1 MKPSLQVG
9 DILVSYPIYLDG
21 HCSKIGDDNEFDE
34 ILKKGDV
41 VIMEVNIELLG
52 VNTVYEYNIA

>member
-34 ILKKGDV
+34 ILNQYSIQFAITLCLIDG
-41 VIMEVNIELLG
+41 
-52 VNTVYEYNIA
+52 